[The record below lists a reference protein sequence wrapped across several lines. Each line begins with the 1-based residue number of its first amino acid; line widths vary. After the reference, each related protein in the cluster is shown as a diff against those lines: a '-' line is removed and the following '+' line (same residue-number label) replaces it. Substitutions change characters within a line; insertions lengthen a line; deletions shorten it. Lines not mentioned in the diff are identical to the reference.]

1 MIDINYIRNNPEKVK
16 EIIKLRKVNPQKA
29 DVDRLL
35 SLDRQRNEI
44 LSEISTV
51 NQERNK
57 IANILSTKKDETLVE
72 RGKVLKKEEQELSKA
87 LEIIEKEWFE
97 ILSWIPNIPLEGVK
111 IGKDDTENTEIYAW
125 TPSLGELGKDQI
137 GGYMD
142 SAKYMPKTPPHSD
155 KEFQGKHHLDL
166 LEELGLCDFK
176 QGAKVSGARFTYLI
190 GDIVKLQFALQN
202 FILEELYKRGF
213 TPINPPL
220 LVKERVLF
228 GTSHFPEGRDQAYEI
243 KSDYLEEKE
252 SLFLVGSSEPPNF
265 AYAMDKI
272 LNEDELPLKL
282 VASTV
287 CFRTEVGSWGRDT
300 RGLKRMHQFDKLE
313 LDVICTPEQS
323 EKIYDEL
330 LDINKWLLKNL
341 ELPFHI
347 IEKCTGDMG
356 YSASAKQA
364 DVEVWLP
371 GQQTFMEVGTNT
383 NTTDYQARRLN
394 IKYRKKIN
402 GEKEYCHTVNDT
414 GIAFGR
420 MIIAIVENYQQKD
433 GSIKI
438 PKALV
443 KYMGKEYITKN

>member
-125 TPSLGELGKDQI
+125 TPRLGELGKDQI

-155 KEFQGKHHLDL
+155 KEFKGKHHLDL